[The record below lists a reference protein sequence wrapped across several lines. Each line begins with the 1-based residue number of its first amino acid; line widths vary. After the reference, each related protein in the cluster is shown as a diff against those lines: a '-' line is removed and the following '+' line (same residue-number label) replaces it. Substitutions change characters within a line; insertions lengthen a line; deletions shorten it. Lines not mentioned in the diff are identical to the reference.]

1 MVSNQLQQGR
11 TAMMGYTEKDIEKF
25 EELVMGRC
33 SSSKEKLINIYTTGI
48 CNTEQAE
55 TIKEIKVFFEGLIA
69 EGRL

>member
-1 MVSNQLQQGR
+1 
-11 TAMMGYTEKDIEKF
+11 MMGYTEKDIEKF
-25 EELVMGRC
+25 EEV
-33 SSSKEKLINIYTTGI
+33 LINIYTTGI